1 MFSWNAILDEGA
13 GQHAGRQI
21 HERGEVPD
29 DEDWGRNRTRDVVE
43 SGQVTKGLPE
53 EVK

>member
-1 MFSWNAILDEGA
+1 MADRGVESEESTEEKTEVLD
-13 GQHAGRQI
+13 
-21 HERGEVPD
+21 D
-29 DEDWGRNRTRDVVE
+29 KNWGRNRTRDVVE